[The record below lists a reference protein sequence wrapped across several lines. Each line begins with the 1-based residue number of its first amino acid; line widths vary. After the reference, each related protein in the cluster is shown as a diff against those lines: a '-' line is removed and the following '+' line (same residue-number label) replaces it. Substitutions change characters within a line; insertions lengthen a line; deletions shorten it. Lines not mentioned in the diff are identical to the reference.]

1 MSRYSHSNGTRS
13 RLGRR
18 LLLLVIVLIVII
30 VAGGIWVRHRYQQNL
45 KPVSSSSEQITE
57 VISMGESSSNIALQ
71 LQRDGLIRS
80 SQAFEWYVTSHNIRG
95 DLQSGT
101 YRFSPN
107 MGTAKIA
114 QMIAKGKVATDLLT
128 ILPGKNLPQIK
139 NAFIDAGFKPDE
151 VNRAFKASRYVN
163 QYPALADNPR
173 GASLEGFLY
182 PESYQLNSTTEPS
195 EIVAEALQQ
204 MQMHLTSNIRAGF
217 ARQGLSVYQGVTLAS
232 IVGKEVYHQADR
244 RQVAQVFLSRLR
256 KHMPL
261 GSDVTALYAK
271 SVHDTRY
278 DTYDNRGLP
287 PGPIANVTQSAMQ
300 AVADPANTHWL
311 YFLNGDNGHTYF
323 SKTLEQHQHNIDK
336 YCHRKCPATS

>member
-1 MSRYSHSNGTRS
+1 MSRYSHSSGAHS

-18 LLLLVIVLIVII
+18 LLFLVIVLIVII
-30 VAGGIWVRHRYQQNL
+30 LAGGIWVRHRYQQNL
-45 KPVSSSSEQITE
+45 EPVSNSNEQITE
-57 VISMGESSSNIALQ
+57 VISSGESSSIIALQ

-114 QMIAKGKVATDLLT
+114 QMIAHGKVATDLIT
-128 ILPGKNLPQIK
+128 ILPGKNLHQIK
-139 NAFIDAGFKPDE
+139 NTFIDNGFKPAA
-151 VNRAFKASRYVN
+151 VRQAFKASRYVSE
-163 QYPALADNPR
+163 YPALADNPR
-173 GASLEGFLY
+173 GSSLEGFLY
-182 PESYQLNSTTEPS
+182 PDSYQLNSSTKPG

-204 MQMHLTSNIRAGF
+204 MQLHLTSNIRAGF

-232 IVGKEVYHQADR
+232 IVGKEVSRPADR
-244 RQVAQVFLSRLR
+244 RQVAQVFLSRLH

-271 SVHDTRY
+271 AVHDSRY
-278 DTYDNRGLP
+278 DTYEHRGLP
-287 PGPIANVTQSAMQ
+287 PGPIANVTEDALQ
-300 AVADPANTHWL
+300 AVANPASTHWL

-323 SKTLEQHQHNIDK
+323 SKTLSQHQHNIDK
-336 YCHRKCPATS
+336 YCRRKCPATS